1 MSTENKEMKVP
12 HQYDDDTIERVC
24 QPRLIG
30 DDVGMLLDHFNNTH
44 PAHLLLFRS
53 VFVSFP

>member
-12 HQYDDDTIERVC
+12 HQYDDDTIEREC

-30 DDVGMLLDHFNNTH
+30 DDVGMLLDHFSTPPGLAH
-44 PAHLLLFRS
+44 PHCLVVVEVL
-53 VFVSFP
+53 